1 MADTKLR
8 IDIATEFT
16 GKKAFKQAE
25 DSTVRLSRSVK
36 KLAASFGVTFSAQQI
51 IRFSKASVQAFA
63 ADDRAAQVLTRSLA
77 NLGLAFED
85 LNVKSFISELQK
97 QTGVL
102 DDQLR
107 PAFQK
112 LLTTTGSVAEAQKI
126 LRTALDLS
134 AASGVDLETVSTDLS
149 KAYVGQ
155 TRGLAK
161 YGLGLSQAEL
171 KGMKYA
177 DVQER
182 INKLFGGSAA
192 TVADSYAGKLA
203 RVNVQFKNF
212 QEATGKALLD
222 GLDNLSGQ
230 KGGGVSW
237 LQARFD
243 ALSDSVSRTVD
254 NFSRFAGAVGL
265 GISGKGSAA
274 YQLLNKEQIGSR
286 SRTPADKNA
295 VVPAIANELRTKA
308 WEDRMKLL
316 REEAKTQSKITD
328 NQKKQLALEK
338 AKAALA
344 KAQAN
349 FDITKIQLA
358 AALKGKISK
367 EEETRLLALQ
377 AIENENGELAL
388 KYISELDY
396 QRKLAAQAEEARLK
410 ALADAEMARQ
420 NALLAAVQ
428 ARIDA
433 VQAMI
438 DKVQKKIEGNAAQ
451 ALADIMAASA
461 AAPSGVAGYSAIGS
475 TLPQQLT
482 NPYAGTYYGETGRD
496 PMPVQVQVSLDGQ
509 VFSNAVVN
517 AVNFASSSGTQL
529 AYTQTAVR

>member
-1 MADTKLR
+1 MADTNLR

-16 GKKAFKQAE
+16 GKKAFSQAE
-25 DSTVRLSRSVK
+25 AATARLERSVK
-36 KLAASFGVTFSAQQI
+36 NLGRAFGVSLGTAAIVRFGKSAANAFIQDE
-51 IRFSKASVQAFA
+51 KAAT
-63 ADDRAAQVLTRSLA
+63 VLANTMK
-77 NLGLAFED
+77 NLGLQMSAPLVEAYIQT
-85 LNVKSFISELQK
+85 LERA
-97 QTGVL
+97 TGVV

-107 PAFQK
+107 PAMQT
-112 LLTTTGSVAEAQKI
+112 LLQVTGSVINSQKI
-126 LRTALDLS
+126 LAQSIEVSRATGIDLTTV
-134 AASGVDLETVSTDLS
+134 AQDLGQ
-149 KAYVGQ
+149 AYVGN
-155 TRGLAK
+155 TRGLRK
-161 YGLGLSQAEL
+161 YSLGLTQAEL
-171 KGMKYA
+171 KAASFA
-177 DVQER
+177 DIQAR
-182 INKLFGGSAA
+182 ITKLFGGANEAYLA
-192 TVADSYAGKLA
+192 TYAGQMERLGVA
-203 RVNVQFKNF
+203 AG
-212 QEATGKALLD
+212 EAKETIGKGLVDALIA
-222 GLDNLSGQ
+222 LSGS
-230 KGGGVSW
+230 KG
-237 LQARFD
+237 
-243 ALSDSVSRTVD
+243 VD
-254 NFSRFAGAVGL
+254 DLAAKIE
-265 GISGKGSAA
+265 GI
-274 YQLLNKEQIGSR
+274 
-286 SRTPADKNA
+286 
-295 VVPAIANELRTKA
+295 
-308 WEDRMKLL
+308 
-316 REEAKTQSKITD
+316 AKTTAGLINGIAKFIVTTQGLFSGRPTSEIKAQFAPKAYTGAIPSIQSMVARAEQVKAEKAAIVRAKELAKATASTTKS
-328 NQKKQLALEK
+328 KKDQLVLEK

-358 AALKGKISK
+358 AALKGKVSK

-438 DKVQKKIEGNAAQ
+438 DKVQRKIEGNAAQ

-461 AAPSGVAGYSAIGS
+461 AAPSGVAGYSAVGS

-509 VFSNAVVN
+509 VFSNAVVS

-529 AYTQTAVR
+529 AYTQTAVRA